1 MVRLPRSGGKVLD
14 QRDRSGPRSPPSH
27 PPKSRREGA
36 LQSDAGGRGPMVD
49 AYSEASLKERPSLPL
64 SRAS

>member
-14 QRDRSGPRSPPSH
+14 HPDRSGPRSPPSH
-27 PPKSRREGA
+27 PLKRRREGA

-49 AYSEASLKERPSLPL
+49 ADSEASLKERPSLPL